1 MYKVVYT
8 KQASKKFY
16 KLPRNTKRVIKGK
29 LEQLAVNPHAQHPN
43 VTKLQ
48 KRIGY
53 RLRIGNWRV
62 IYEIIDDRLIILV
75 LKIGSRGDVYR

>member
-1 MYKVVYT
+1 MYKVVFT

-16 KLPRNTKRVIKGK
+16 KLPRNTQRVIKDK
-29 LEQLAVNPHAQHPN
+29 LEQLAANPHAQHPN
-43 VTKLQ
+43 ISKLQ
-48 KRIGY
+48 KRAGY

-62 IYEIIDDRLIILV
+62 IYEIKDEMLIILI

>member
-16 KLPRNTKRVIKGK
+16 KLPRNIQRVIKDK
-29 LEQLAVNPHAQHPN
+29 LEQLATNPHYQHPN

-48 KRIGY
+48 KRAGY

-62 IYEIIDDRLIILV
+62 IYEIKDDRLIILV